1 MNDNQNIK
9 SDVLAAL
16 MNEEKHASTI
26 TRFVADHFSELV
38 PDPDYF
44 AHLVRDDVGG
54 EMLPPLPEE
63 VIGRLPRYYTAVTAL
78 YDTPFLKTSQVTALF
93 ALTGAMM
100 PNAYVRHGRRLMS
113 PAVMVIHY
121 GTSGAGKGNISDLRT
136 LFEGVD
142 RHRIEESERALQQ
155 YDYDMEAYKQN
166 LKCHFA
172 DRKEVQPTGR
182 RAPEG
187 LQKPKKPL
195 RRSLEIPADTS
206 SADFVLRL
214 KGNEPY
220 PSLLMSEELLTTVS
234 SNRAK
239 HGDFVHYILNC
250 YHEEPIHRGRK
261 TDDEDTIVHRP
272 RLAMLLSGTMGAVRQ
287 FIPSVEDG
295 LASRMLF
302 VELPFALPWIDELT
316 DAEAHRF
323 NSTLRETADV
333 ATQMY
338 EALRRFDS
346 SHTKV
351 TLSLTEQQSRY
362 VNRMMARMNDHFFFL
377 YGHQD
382 IVPAVRRRHLD
393 AKRLMLQVAL
403 MRRYE
408 QCGSWME
415 ALAQPAVT
423 IDDDDIDTVLFIAY
437 WSVQQTMHLY
447 RRLVRYDDAEPAAS
461 PATKPEEI
469 LARLPAEFTRKDAV
483 RVGEEFGVT
492 ARTVE
497 RYLTIWQKTSA
508 VELVSRGH
516 YRRLT
521 V

>member
-1 MNDNQNIK
+1 MNDNQNIN
-9 SDVLAAL
+9 SELLQQLTEAHRQVP
-16 MNEEKHASTI
+16 TI
-26 TRFVADHFSELV
+26 SRFVEEYFSELV
-38 PDPDYF
+38 PHSDYF

-63 VIGRLPRYYTAVTAL
+63 VIRRLPRYYTAVTDL
-78 YDTPFLKTSQVTALF
+78 YAAPFLKTSQATALF
-93 ALTGAMM
+93 ALTSSMM
-100 PNAYVRHGRRLMS
+100 PNSYVRHGKRLVS

-136 LFEGVD
+136 LFEAVD
-142 RHRIEESERALQQ
+142 RHRIEESEKALQQ
-155 YDYDMEAYKQN
+155 YDYDLEAYKQN

-187 LQKPKKPL
+187 LQRPKKPL

-220 PSLLMSEELLTTVS
+220 PSLLMSEELLTTIS
-234 SNRAK
+234 ANRTK

-287 FIPSVEDG
+287 FIPAVEDG

-333 ATQMY
+333 ATQLY

-351 TLSLTEQQSRY
+351 TLALSEQQSRY
-362 VNRMMARMNDHFFFL
+362 INRIMARMNDHFFFL

-408 QCGSWME
+408 QYGSWLE
-415 ALAQPAVT
+415 ALAEPAVT

-437 WSVQQTMHLY
+437 WSLQQTMHLY
-447 RRLVRYDDAEPAAS
+447 RRLVRYDDTEVTPTAS
-461 PATKPEEI
+461 TKPEEV
-469 LARLPAEFTRKDAV
+469 LARLPSEFTRADAV
-483 RVGEEFGVT
+483 RVGGEFGV
-492 ARTVE
+492 AVRTVD
-497 RYLTIWQKTSA
+497 RYLVIWQKTN
-508 VELVSRGH
+508 VIEQVGRGQFC
-516 YRRLT
+516 RCDK
-521 V
+521 

>member
-1 MNDNQNIK
+1 MIDNQNAK
-9 SDVLAAL
+9 AELRQQLTETHRQAP
-16 MNEEKHASTI
+16 TI
-26 TRFVADHFSELV
+26 SRFVEEYFSELV
-38 PDPDYF
+38 PHCDYF

-63 VIGRLPRYYTAVTAL
+63 VIARLPRYYTAVTDL
-78 YDTPFLKTSQVTALF
+78 YDAPFLKTSQATALF
-93 ALTGAMM
+93 ALTSAMM
-100 PNAYVRHGRRLMS
+100 PNSYVRHGKRLVS

-136 LFEGVD
+136 LFEAVD
-142 RHRIEESERALQQ
+142 HRRIEESEKALQQ
-155 YDYDMEAYKQN
+155 YDYDLEAYKQN

-187 LQKPKKPL
+187 LQRPKKPL

-220 PSLLMSEELLTTVS
+220 PSLLMSEELLTTIS
-234 SNRAK
+234 ANRTK

-333 ATQMY
+333 ATQLY

-351 TLSLTEQQSRY
+351 TLALSEQQSRY
-362 VNRMMARMNDHFFFL
+362 INRMMARMNDHFFFL

-415 ALAQPAVT
+415 ALAEPAIT
-423 IDDDDIDTVLFIAY
+423 IDDDDIDTMLFIAY

-447 RRLVRYDDAEPAAS
+447 RRLVRYDDAEPVTA
-461 PATKPEEI
+461 PTKPEEV
-469 LARLPAEFTRKDAV
+469 LSRLPSEFTRADAV
-483 RVGEEFGVT
+483 RVGGELGVSS
-492 ARTVE
+492 RTIE
-497 RYLTIWQKTSA
+497 RYLTIWQKTNVIES
-508 VELVSRGH
+508 VSRGH
-516 YRRLT
+516 YRRIT

>member
-1 MNDNQNIK
+1 MHDNQNIK
-9 SDVLAAL
+9 SDLLATIV
-16 MNEEKHASTI
+16 NEERHAPTI
-26 TRFVADHFSELV
+26 TRFVEEHFSELV
-38 PDPDYF
+38 PDSDYF
-44 AHLVRDDVGG
+44 THLVRDDVGG
-54 EMLPPLPEE
+54 EMLPPLPAE
-63 VIGRLPRYYTAVTAL
+63 VISRLPRYYTAVTDL
-78 YDTPFLKTSQVTALF
+78 YDAPFLKTSQATALF
-93 ALTGAMM
+93 ALTSSMM
-100 PNAYVRHGRRLMS
+100 PNSYVRHGKRLVS

-136 LFEGVD
+136 LFEAVD
-142 RHRIEESERALQQ
+142 RRRIEESERALQQ

-187 LQKPKKPL
+187 LQRPKKPL

-220 PSLLMSEELLTTVS
+220 PSLLMSEELLTTIS
-234 SNRAK
+234 ANRTK

-272 RLAMLLSGTMGAVRQ
+272 RLAMLLSGTMGAIRQ

-316 DAEAHRF
+316 DAEAHHF
-323 NSTLRETADV
+323 NSTLRGTADV
-333 ATQMY
+333 ATQLY

-351 TLSLTEQQSRY
+351 TLALSEQQSRY
-362 VNRMMARMNDHFFFL
+362 INRLMARMNDHFFFL

-447 RRLVRYDDAEPAAS
+447 RRLVSYNDAEPAVTTA
-461 PATKPEEI
+461 AKPEE
-469 LARLPAEFTRKDAV
+469 LLSRLPAEFTRKDAV
-483 RVGEEFGVT
+483 RVGDELGV
-492 ARTVE
+492 AVRTVE
-497 RYLTIWQKTSA
+497 RYLTIWQKTNAIQS
-508 VELVSRGH
+508 VSRGH
-516 YRRLT
+516 YRRVT